1 MNKKLIGLIITIAF
15 FGILTLGTE
24 VSAEKVTY
32 KVKSGD
38 TLSKI
43 ALKYNVKVN
52 DIKSLNNLKSD
63 LILVDQKLTVKNN
76 GKKSTQSKKSKKQTT
91 TKQNN
96 ITKNSTTYK
105 VKSGDTLSGIASK
118 YGVTVNDLKRNNN
131 LSSDLIFVNQNLTI
145 KKAKSSYNKTNKN
158 KTSKSTANKKKSS
171 TKASKTSSNKKS
183 SNKGKGKK
191 YVALTFDDGPSS
203 SVTPRV
209 LKYLDQYNAVATFY
223 MLGNQVKANPR
234 IAKDVANRGHEIASH
249 SVSHADLTKLG
260 PNGVDKEFINAKST
274 IKKITGVTPRTF
286 RPPYGA
292 INQNVKNKAKKY
304 NQPLIL
310 WSVDS
315 LDWKYRSK
323 SAVHSRVMNN
333 MHPGAIVLLH
343 DIHSTTADAL
353 PSILKDLKNQG
364 YEFVTVSELL
374 KLNNNSKIG
383 PYSRK

>member
-76 GKKSTQSKKSKKQTT
+76 GKKSTYSKKSKKQTT

-96 ITKNSTTYK
+96 TTKNSTTYK
-105 VKSGDTLSGIASK
+105 VKSGDTLSKIASK

-131 LSSDLIFVNQNLTI
+131 LKSDLIFVDQKLTI
-145 KKAKSSYNKTNKN
+145 KKGKTSYQKANKS
-158 KTSKSTANKKKSS
+158 KTSKSTTKKKKTS
-171 TKASKTSSNKKS
+171 TKATKS
-183 SNKGKGKK
+183 SSSKSSKGKK

-260 PNGVDKEFINAKST
+260 TNGVDKEFINAKST

>member
-43 ALKYNVKVN
+43 ALKYNVNVN
-52 DIKSLNNLKSD
+52 DIKSLNNLNSD

-76 GKKSTQSKKSKKQTT
+76 GKKSTQNKKTKKQTT
-91 TKQNN
+91 SKQNN
-96 ITKNSTTYK
+96 SNNNSVTYK
-105 VKSGDTLSGIASK
+105 VKSGDTLSKIASK
-118 YGVTVNDLKRNNN
+118 YGVSVKDLKRNNN
-131 LSSDLIFVNQNLTI
+131 LNSDLIYVNQKLSV
-145 KKAKSSYNKTNKN
+145 KKGKGSYQNTNNN
-158 KTSKSTANKKKSS
+158 KTSKSTENKKKST
-171 TKASKTSSNKKS
+171 TKQSSS
-183 SNKGKGKK
+183 KGKGKK

-234 IAKDVANRGHEIASH
+234 IARDVANRGHEIASH
-249 SVSHADLTKLG
+249 SVSHADLTRLG
-260 PNGVDKEFINAKST
+260 PNGVDKEFANGKSI
-274 IKKITGVTPRTF
+274 IKKTTGVTPRTF

-333 MHPGAIVLLH
+333 VHPGAIVLLH
-343 DIHSTTADAL
+343 DIHSTTADSL

-374 KLNNNSKIG
+374 KLNNNSNIG
-383 PYSRK
+383 PYSSK

>member
-43 ALKYNVKVN
+43 ALKYNVNVN
-52 DIKSLNNLKSD
+52 DIKSLNNLNSD
-63 LILVDQKLTVKNN
+63 LIFVDQKLTVKNN
-76 GKKSTQSKKSKKQTT
+76 GKKSTQSKKTKKQTT
-91 TKQNN
+91 SKQNN
-96 ITKNSTTYK
+96 SNNNSVTYK
-105 VKSGDTLSGIASK
+105 VKSGDTLSKIASK
-118 YGVTVNDLKRNNN
+118 YGVTVKDLKRNNN
-131 LSSDLIFVNQNLTI
+131 LNSDLIYVNQKLSV
-145 KKAKSSYNKTNKN
+145 KKGKGSYQNTNNN
-158 KTSKSTANKKKSS
+158 KTSKSTENKKKST
-171 TKASKTSSNKKS
+171 TKQSSSKS
-183 SNKGKGKK
+183 KGKK

-209 LKYLDQYNAVATFY
+209 LNYLDQYNAVATFY

-234 IAKDVANRGHEIASH
+234 IARDVANRGHEIASH
-249 SVSHADLTKLG
+249 SVSHADLTGLG
-260 PNGVDKEFINAKST
+260 PNGVDKEFANAKSI
-274 IKKITGVTPRTF
+274 IKKTTGVTPRTF

-333 MHPGAIVLLH
+333 VHPGAIVLLH
-343 DIHSTTADAL
+343 DIHSTTADSL

-374 KLNNNSKIG
+374 KLNNNSNIG
-383 PYSRK
+383 PYSSK

>member
-43 ALKYNVKVN
+43 ALKYNVNVN
-52 DIKSLNNLKSD
+52 DIKSLNNLNSD

-76 GKKSTQSKKSKKQTT
+76 GKKSTQSKKTKKQTT
-91 TKQNN
+91 SKQNN
-96 ITKNSTTYK
+96 SNNNSVTYK
-105 VKSGDTLSGIASK
+105 VKSGDTLSKIASK
-118 YGVTVNDLKRNNN
+118 YGVTVKDLKRNNN
-131 LSSDLIFVNQNLTI
+131 LNSDLIYVNQKLSV
-145 KKAKSSYNKTNKN
+145 KKGKGSYQNTNNN
-158 KTSKSTANKKKSS
+158 KTSKSTENKKKST
-171 TKASKTSSNKKS
+171 TKQSSSKS
-183 SNKGKGKK
+183 KGKK

-209 LKYLDQYNAVATFY
+209 LNYLDQYNAVATFY

-234 IAKDVANRGHEIASH
+234 IARDVANRGHEIASH
-249 SVSHADLTKLG
+249 SVSHADLTGLG
-260 PNGVDKEFINAKST
+260 PNGVDKEFANAKSI
-274 IKKITGVTPRTF
+274 IKKTTGVTPRTF

-333 MHPGAIVLLH
+333 VHPGAIVLLH
-343 DIHSTTADAL
+343 DIHSTTADSL

-374 KLNNNSKIG
+374 KLNNNSNIG
-383 PYSRK
+383 PYSSK

>member
-43 ALKYNVKVN
+43 ALKYNVNVN
-52 DIKSLNNLKSD
+52 DIKSLNNLNSD

-76 GKKSTQSKKSKKQTT
+76 GKKSTQNKKTKKQTT
-91 TKQNN
+91 SKQNN
-96 ITKNSTTYK
+96 SNNNSVTYK
-105 VKSGDTLSGIASK
+105 VKSGDTLSKIASK
-118 YGVTVNDLKRNNN
+118 YGVSVKDLKRNNN
-131 LSSDLIFVNQNLTI
+131 LNSDLIYVNQKLSV
-145 KKAKSSYNKTNKN
+145 KKGKGSYQNTNNN
-158 KTSKSTANKKKSS
+158 KTSKSTENKKKSS
-171 TKASKTSSNKKS
+171 TKQSSSKS
-183 SNKGKGKK
+183 KGKK
-191 YVALTFDDGPSS
+191 YIALTFDDGPSS

-234 IAKDVANRGHEIASH
+234 IARDVANRGHEIASH
-249 SVSHADLTKLG
+249 SVSHADLTRLG
-260 PNGVDKEFINAKST
+260 PNGVDKEFANGKSI
-274 IKKITGVTPRTF
+274 IKKTTGVTPRTF

-333 MHPGAIVLLH
+333 VHPGAIVLLH
-343 DIHSTTADAL
+343 DIHSTTADSL

-374 KLNNNSKIG
+374 KLNNNSNIG
-383 PYSRK
+383 PYSSK

>member
-43 ALKYNVKVN
+43 ALKYNVNVN
-52 DIKSLNNLKSD
+52 DIKSLNNLNSD

-76 GKKSTQSKKSKKQTT
+76 GKKSTQSKKTKKQTT
-91 TKQNN
+91 SKQNN
-96 ITKNSTTYK
+96 SNNNSVTYK
-105 VKSGDTLSGIASK
+105 VKSGDTLSKIASK
-118 YGVTVNDLKRNNN
+118 YSVTVKDLKRNNN
-131 LSSDLIFVNQNLTI
+131 LNSDLIYVNQKLSV
-145 KKAKSSYNKTNKN
+145 KKGKGSYQNTNNN
-158 KTSKSTANKKKSS
+158 KTSKSTENKKKSS
-171 TKASKTSSNKKS
+171 TKQSSSKS
-183 SNKGKGKK
+183 KGKK

-234 IAKDVANRGHEIASH
+234 IARDVANRGHEIASH
-249 SVSHADLTKLG
+249 SVSHADLTRLG
-260 PNGVDKEFINAKST
+260 PNGVDKEFANAKSI
-274 IKKITGVTPRTF
+274 IKKTTGVTPRTF

-333 MHPGAIVLLH
+333 VHPGAIVLLH
-343 DIHSTTADAL
+343 DIHSTTADSL

-374 KLNNNSKIG
+374 KLNSNSNIG
-383 PYSRK
+383 PYSSK